1 MLTVQEYSEIL
12 RMTFMKN
19 VERQTSWGREQLKI
33 MFMETLIEANNI
45 MLKEWF
51 RRAGGG
57 EKQQLNN

>member
-45 MLKEWF
+45 MLQEWF
-51 RRAGGG
+51 RRAGGV
-57 EKQQLNN
+57 EKQE

>member
-57 EKQQLNN
+57 EKQE

>member
-1 MLTVQEYSEIL
+1 MLTVQEYSGIL

-57 EKQQLNN
+57 EKQE